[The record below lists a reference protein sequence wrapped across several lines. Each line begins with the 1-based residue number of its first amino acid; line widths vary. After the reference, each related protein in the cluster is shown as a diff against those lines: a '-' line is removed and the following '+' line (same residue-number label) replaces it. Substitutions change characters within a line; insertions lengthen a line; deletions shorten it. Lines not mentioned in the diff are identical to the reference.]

1 MTNAQPL
8 VLVVDDYPDAREMYA
23 EWLRV
28 CGYRVA
34 TAGTVDEAL
43 ALTHD
48 LAPTV
53 ILMDLSLPGVDGFEA
68 TRQLKA
74 ASRTRHIPVL
84 AVSGHACAETSRRA
98 LEAGCDGFLVKPTPL
113 QEVVAA
119 IERLVGSPSPRT
131 VETDAS

>member
-1 MTNAQPL
+1 MTH
-8 VLVVDDYPDAREMYA
+8 E
-23 EWLRV
+23 
-28 CGYRVA
+28 
-34 TAGTVDEAL
+34 
-43 ALTHD
+43 

-53 ILMDLSLPGVDGFEA
+53 ILMDLSLPGVDGLEA

-84 AVSGHACAETSRRA
+84 AVTGHASCRDLARA